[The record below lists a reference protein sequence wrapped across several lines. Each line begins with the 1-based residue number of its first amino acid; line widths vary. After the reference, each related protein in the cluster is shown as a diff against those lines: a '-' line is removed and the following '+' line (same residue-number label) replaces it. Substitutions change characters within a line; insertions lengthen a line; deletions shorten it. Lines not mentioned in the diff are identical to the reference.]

1 MVGCAPCRL
10 PLIFSACWLEAD
22 RFLRLRAHQM
32 ARKALEKNTG
42 KTRGRPRKGFRRD
55 GSGIKKSSGV
65 ERCTMDAGC
74 RMYNIGLQIASSQHE
89 AARRHAC
96 KRQHQYKT
104 LQRSVT
110 TAIQPPKHHSKWIK
124 WLRDSVSSTEDS
136 KTIKIARPII
146 LSRTL
151 FHEGS
156 ISTECE
162 ELGRLWVAFWA
173 VGRVHTKFGEARG
186 FSLVASNN
194 IQAGQVVARGLVEED
209 YHEACYAV
217 QNGGTMY
224 GPAALVNAA
233 CSEVCANS
241 IFQKEKGEWRVVT
254 KRSVRAG
261 EEVLVYYPSRG
272 ECACG
277 ATEWA

>member
-156 ISTECE
+156 ISTEGE
-162 ELGRLWVAFWA
+162 ELGRLLDP
-173 VGRVHTKFGEARG
+173 RVVDVDH
-186 FSLVASNN
+186 
-194 IQAGQVVARGLVEED
+194 QVVRRALPEGRDQHLQLRELPELCRQRGR
-209 YHEACYAV
+209 EAVAV
-217 QNGGTMY
+217 Q
-224 GPAALVNAA
+224 A
-233 CSEVCANS
+233 E
-241 IFQKEKGEWRVVT
+241 
-254 KRSVRAG
+254 
-261 EEVLVYYPSRG
+261 
-272 ECACG
+272 G
-277 ATEWA
+277 A